1 MNPRITPL
9 ILLCAQLLTGCSRQ
23 QASEVEIIRDSW
35 GIAHVY
41 GGTDQSVFY
50 GAGYATAE
58 DRMFQMMLR
67 RRVVGGRT
75 AEILG
80 RGPEDRFLKSDQKFR
95 ILGTSRRAIERLK
108 ALAPETRNN
117 LEAYAAGVNAYLH
130 EHRGKL
136 SPLFARYGGEPEPWT
151 AADCLAI
158 WDGLADRFSMGWMD
172 ELAAK
177 RALERQAPGTPAPPT
192 VRRARLDDSAQIVS
206 EEEFKQSNPEVYPRI
221 EGSDGRPEATGGEA

>member
-1 MNPRITPL
+1 ML
-9 ILLCAQLLTGCSRQ
+9 LLCAQLLTGCSRQ
-23 QASEVEIIRDSW
+23 QTLDVEIIRDSW

-41 GGTDQSVFY
+41 GGSDQAVFY

-67 RRVVGGRT
+67 RRVVSGRT

-80 RGPEDRFLKSDQKFR
+80 RGPEDRFFKSDQKFR
-95 ILGTSRRAIERLK
+95 ILGITRRAIERLK

-117 LEAYAAGVNAYLH
+117 LEAYAAGVNAYLD
-130 EHRGKL
+130 EHRGQL
-136 SPLFARYGGEPEPWT
+136 SPLFARYGGDPEPWT

-158 WDGLADRFSMGWMD
+158 WDGLADRFSMGWME

-177 RALERQAPGTPAPPT
+177 RARNVWRRRSAGESPGAPG
-192 VRRARLDDSAQIVS
+192 
-206 EEEFKQSNPEVYPRI
+206 
-221 EGSDGRPEATGGEA
+221 